1 MNYSNHPSFPT
12 LIKKGDPMLLN
23 HNIRPVKCF
32 LRKEYL
38 YNLES
43 HHGEYE
49 ECHLFAVSSIKGRA
63 LGFHAFLSTGAVFYR
78 LPLSAFVWKKNVQ
91 DVPLDHLQ
99 TWDQLGYHISVI
111 EYDFLKELNGKVF
124 MRDGKWEK
132 CEYMFTVDFCHP
144 DPGYL
149 NTTFVESPED
159 HKCQHI
165 VKLNNGYFGAYPNN
179 KIIWE
184 EIAFV
189 TKQVVGRP
197 DYKVNQRKF
206 HAENGDWIS
215 SPDQRFFYD
224 FTKREE
230 NHETENPTTP
240 IHTPARSQA

>member
-1 MNYSNHPSFPT
+1 
-12 LIKKGDPMLLN
+12 MLLN
-23 HNIRPVKCF
+23 HNIKPTRCF
-32 LRKEYL
+32 LKKEYL

-78 LPLSAFVWKKNVQ
+78 LPLSAFVWKKGAK
-91 DVPLDHLQ
+91 DVPLDLLQ

-111 EYDFLKELNGKVF
+111 EYDFLKELNGRVL
-124 MRDGKWEK
+124 MRDRSFEA

-149 NTTFVESPED
+149 NTTFTESPHD

-165 VKLNNGYFGAYPNN
+165 VKLANGHFGAYPNN
-179 KIIWE
+179 KILWE

-189 TKQVVGRP
+189 TKKFEGRP
-197 DYKVNQRKF
+197 DYKINTHKF
-206 HAENGDWIS
+206 HAENGNGIIAD
-215 SPDQRFFYD
+215 DNQFFYEI
-224 FTKREE
+224 KESK
-230 NHETENPTTP
+230 PTAVTS
-240 IHTPARSQA
+240 HA